1 MEMVNGSE
9 RGTKRKSKRL
19 RPSTSTS
26 KADNDNNDTKVTIR
40 KSSRLISSLEVKKCT
55 SLATT
60 PEVNIMENGKNLR
73 PSRQQYLLLPTEL
86 RCADISHKT
95 SIRLGV
101 QSCFCCDNFR
111 LDKVFLANDATQEN
125 VSAKKYGCRRKERIK
140 VSVKYSHRHS
150 HTTSHPKIIQEYE
163 IIPVSEVPQKPSST
177 VKRKL
182 AQWRRF
188 DFEKKINAAGD
199 NVVELKKSMEVEKV
213 IALKKQKMEAEKKV
227 KELTLAHKETV
238 KKIQRKNYHLTKQ
251 NKELTEKLSS
261 GNLPIFVNEV
271 LKRMHFKNRA
281 SLVLELV
288 FLEKCLVKL
297 GSK

>member
-19 RPSTSTS
+19 RPRTSTS

-101 QSCFCCDNFR
+101 QSCFCCNNFR
-111 LDKVFLANDATQEN
+111 LDKVFLANDATQDN
-125 VSAKKYGCRRKERIK
+125 VSVKKYGCRHKERIK

-150 HTTSHPKIIQEYE
+150 HTSHPQIIQENE
-163 IIPVSEVPQKPSST
+163 IVPVSVVPQKPSST
-177 VKRKL
+177 VKSKL
-182 AQWRRF
+182 AQCVVLISKKDQRCRRQRSGTK
-188 DFEKKINAAGD
+188 ESNGSRKGD
-199 NVVELKKSMEVEKV
+199 CF
-213 IALKKQKMEAEKKV
+213 
-227 KELTLAHKETV
+227 KETEDGSR
-238 KKIQRKNYHLTKQ
+238 KKGEGAHL
-251 NKELTEKLSS
+251 
-261 GNLPIFVNEV
+261 GP
-271 LKRMHFKNRA
+271 
-281 SLVLELV
+281 
-288 FLEKCLVKL
+288 
-297 GSK
+297 